1 MTRLHTIVKLS
12 HDHVVSHTRQLTAQ
26 RVSEPKFNRCQ
37 LACTTLAEMESI
49 MADITYSIADTILHT
64 TYSDG
69 VATPSK
75 IVDYINAQTD
85 LRVIAVTDHDT
96 TEGAFAARNYVSR
109 QGIDL
114 DVIIGQEVTTDEGD
128 IIGLFLSATLPKY
141 TTALEAVLAI
151 HTQGGLAIA
160 AHPFSYWATA
170 TLMKGV
176 GSQIATLPLDGV
188 EVRNGFPTNVFSN
201 PLTAWKNR
209 RHARHSALGGSDS
222 HVPYTAGQAFT
233 WFPGHTAADLRTAI
247 SEASTRAGG
256 TLWTP
261 RSLARMLPV
270 LLRSGMPSLPTAP
283 PISEERSAVPVTVNW
298 RQ

>member
-1 MTRLHTIVKLS
+1 MTDV
-12 HDHVVSHTRQLTAQ
+12 
-26 RVSEPKFNRCQ
+26 P
-37 LACTTLAEMESI
+37 
-49 MADITYSIADTILHT
+49 YSKADTHLHT

-69 VATPSK
+69 VATPSEL
-75 IVDYINAQTD
+75 VDYIIAKTD

-141 TTALEAVLAI
+141 TTALEAVQAI
-151 HTQGGLAIA
+151 HAQDGLAIA

-201 PLTAWKNR
+201 PLTAWKNGQ
-209 RHARHSALGGSDS
+209 HARHSALGGSDS
-222 HVPYTAGQAFT
+222 HIPYTAGQAFT
-233 WFPGHTAADLRTAI
+233 WFPGHKAEDLRTAI
-247 SEASTRAGG
+247 INASTRAGG

-261 RSLARMLPV
+261 KSLARLVPV
-270 LLRSGMPSLPTAP
+270 LLKSGMPSLPTTP
-283 PISEERSAVPVTVNW
+283 PIGEERSASNSQVETIA
-298 RQ
+298 